1 MERIELN
8 CFSKKPKN
16 AKSGRIDFNT
26 LDKDIIELELFLIKI
41 KIYENSC
48 YKNWIQ
54 DFERIYS
61 VNDLNLRLYIL
72 FAIIYFLGI
81 ENIIQN
87 VIIKEKSDI
96 NKISVLKTIKENQD
110 NLKILN
116 NKFNLLNLDYFEPFF
131 EIIDTSFQ
139 SYFES
144 VIKFFLNLFLGL
156 SLSEEYKFD
165 YLYQNLIASTIR
177 HKSGEFYTPPFL
189 TKKMVEESY
198 TFGDNVL
205 DPCCGS
211 GNFLIEVIKRI
222 ISSEKSINEKIDA
235 LNNLYGFDIN
245 PISVY
250 ISKVNLLILLKELL
264 NDGVSINLYLKDFL
278 FDNTSNLKK
287 KFDLIIG
294 NPPWYTLRDIDSIEN
309 QEKIKNLAEK
319 LGIKPKPKNILNIE
333 IASLFFYQAKEI
345 YMKESSK
352 IFFVIT
358 KGVITGSHASKF
370 RNFDEFKNIKIWFF
384 NKKIESLFNIDFICL
399 YAEKDVKS
407 KNKLDY
413 EFPASYFTIREENI
427 DYFSNLELIL
437 EKVDSM
443 IPYYIEKEGENKQV
457 YKLISKKSYEEL
469 IPIKNSYYKK
479 LFHKGADL
487 NPRNLIFITSESIN
501 DELNKISP
509 DSRIFFRAKSS
520 WNKNEFSN
528 EIIEKKYL
536 FKVIKSTE
544 LVKFYVYDYY
554 LVFLPLAKND
564 LIFNYNELSNYAKIF
579 YDKINKI
586 YLKNKKETTKHNSL
600 LDNLN
605 RWSKLINQRQKSQ
618 IKVVYNNSGS
628 NLNSAVIIGDFLIT
642 GDLSFYDTKNADEAY
657 YLSAILNSNILGKQ
671 IKIKKSSRHIFKIPF
686 EIPIEKFDS
695 NNSNHIKLS
704 NLGKKGSIIAKN
716 VVDQLLKTNGITISK
731 VKIQKTLAK
740 NLNSIL
746 NEIDE
751 ILTYELNVKK

>member
-1 MERIELN
+1 MERTEPN
-8 CFSKKPKN
+8 NFGKKSKN
-16 AKSGRIDFNT
+16 AKSDRIDLKS
-26 LDKDIIELELFLIKI
+26 LDKEIIELEQYLIKI
-41 KIYENSC
+41 HIYDHPS
-48 YKNWIQ
+48 YKNWIR

-61 VNDLNLRLYIL
+61 SNDLNLRLYIL

-81 ENIIQN
+81 MRIVQN
-87 VIIKEKSDI
+87 LIIKEKSDI
-96 NKISVLKTIKENQD
+96 NKISVFNTIKENQD
-110 NLKILN
+110 NLKSLN
-116 NKFNLLNLDYFEPFF
+116 YKFNLLNLGYFEPFF
-131 EIIDTSFQ
+131 ELNDTSFQ

-144 VIKFFLNLFLGL
+144 VIRFFLNLFLDL
-156 SLSEEYKFD
+156 NLDEEYKFD
-165 YLYQNLIASTIR
+165 YLYQNLITSTIR

-189 TKKMVEESY
+189 TKRMIEESY
-198 TFGDNVL
+198 TFGNYVL

-211 GNFLIEVIKRI
+211 GTFLIEIIKKI
-222 ISSEKSINEKIDA
+222 ISSEKSINEKINAID
-235 LNNLYGFDIN
+235 NLWGFDIN
-245 PISVY
+245 PMAVY
-250 ISKVNLLILLKELL
+250 ISKTNLLILLKNIL
-264 NDGVSINLYLKDFL
+264 NDININLYVKDFL

-294 NPPWYTLRDIDSIEN
+294 NPPWYTLRDIESIEY

-345 YMKESSK
+345 YMEDSSK

-399 YAEKDVKS
+399 FAEKDVKS

-413 EFPASYFTIREENI
+413 EFPASYFTINCENI

-437 EKVDSM
+437 EKVDLL

-457 YKLISKKSYEEL
+457 HKLISKKSYEEL
-469 IPIKNSYYKK
+469 IPIKNSCYKK

-487 NPRNLIFITSESIN
+487 NPRNLIFITSKSIN
-501 DELNKISP
+501 DELNKINP
-509 DSRIFFRAKSS
+509 DIRIFLKAKRP
-520 WNKNEFSN
+520 WNKIEFSN
-528 EIIEKKYL
+528 EIIEKEYL

-544 LVKFYVYDYY
+544 LIKFYVYDYY
-554 LVFLPLAKND
+554 LVFLPLSKND
-564 LIFNYNELSNYAKIF
+564 LIFNYNELSNYAKRF
-579 YDKINKI
+579 YDKINTI
-586 YLKNKKETTKHNSL
+586 YLNNKKETTKHNSL

-605 RWSKLINQRQKSQ
+605 RWSKLINPRQKSQ

-642 GDLSFYDTKNADEAY
+642 GDLSFYDAENADEAY

-704 NLGKKGSIIAKN
+704 DLGKKGSTTAKS
-716 VVDQLLKTNGITISK
+716 VVDQLLKTNRMTISK

-751 ILTYELNVKK
+751 ILNYELNVKK